1 MTVRIYR
8 EPVSNTVFIAQT
20 GVGAVPVNAC
30 QAVGNGDG
38 TISICNR
45 SKEYEDGTNFFETA
59 NVAFAD
65 YLDEAG
71 DTFGADEPS
80 AVNALNNVLQAAGG
94 SAGVAPV
101 ITSALTVNIT
111 TGDSLNYTLVATG
124 GVGYRWD
131 NLPAGVTV
139 KEGDPRTIVGGT
151 GLTAGTYSIT
161 ATATNYYG
169 EDTET
174 VSLVVSAAAF
184 NNTRSVVFNNNDYA
198 AATATTANPFYRA
211 SNGSG
216 SGDAWTVAMW
226 VKGYTAGDGGQ
237 SLISFGG
244 NDTSNEGRVW
254 IAFDGSKDSIKIK
267 YGTDYNWLKL
277 QTPDNSCPAN
287 TWKHV
292 VLTYD
297 GGTTGVAS
305 GSISSYFGRFAI
317 YIDGAL
323 QTVATGHNN
332 YGFNGSIPAEL
343 FYVAR
348 RTGGGN
354 YSRGNKIEELALWS
368 SDETANVAD
377 IYNSGTPHDLTA
389 LTSPPDHYWRMG
401 DGDTFPTLTDNS
413 GSLDLT
419 LYNMTAADIVNDVP

>member
-45 SKEYEDGTNFFETA
+45 SKEFEDGTNFFETA

-71 DTFGADEPS
+71 DTFGADEAS
-80 AVNALNNVLQAAGG
+80 AVNALNNVLQSSGG
-94 SAGVAPV
+94 AAGVAPV
-101 ITSALTVNIT
+101 ITSALTVNLT
-111 TGDSLNYTLVATG
+111 TGDSLNYTLVATN

-151 GLTAGTYSIT
+151 GLTAGTYNIT

-174 VSLVVSAAAF
+174 VAVVVSAPAF
-184 NNTRSVVFNNNDYA
+184 NNTRSVKFKNNDYA
-198 AATATTANPFYRA
+198 AATATTAHPMYRA

-216 SGDAWTVAMW
+216 SGDAWSMATW
-226 VKGYTAGDGGQ
+226 FKGANNGSNNQTI
-237 SLISFGG
+237 LSFGG
-244 NDTSNEGRVW
+244 NDTSNEGRVT
-254 IAFDGSKDSIKIK
+254 IAFDGSTNSLRLT
-267 YGTDYNWLKL
+267 YGTAFNYLRLITSGGLAHD
-277 QTPDNSCPAN
+277 
-287 TWKHV
+287 TWKHILV
-292 VLTYD
+292 TYD

-305 GSISSYFGRFAI
+305 GSINSYYGRFGI
-317 YIDGAL
+317 YINGVL
-323 QTVATGHNN
+323 QSTNN
-332 YGFNGSIPAEL
+332 SNNAYGFNGAIKAEL
-343 FYVAR
+343 FYIAR
-348 RTGGGN
+348 LAGGGS
-354 YSRGNKIEELALWS
+354 YSRNNLVDEIALWS
-368 SDETANVAD
+368 SDESSNVAA
-377 IYNSGTPHDLTA
+377 IYNSGTPHDLSLLA
-389 LTSPPDHYWRMG
+389 SAPDHYWRMG
-401 DGDTFPTLTDNS
+401 DGDTFPTLQDNV

-419 LYNMTAADIVNDVP
+419 MYNMTASEIVNDVP